1 MASDSR
7 IALESTSDMVVEFF
21 ETSIHSIL
29 YQRGVYPPED
39 FKQTKQ
45 FGVSILM
52 SINPELNAYLNEII
66 QQLKAWLTTN
76 HINKLVL
83 VIKSKEL
90 NETLERWQ
98 FDVKV
103 MKKDNQS
110 RSSNA
115 SPVDDSVNAAKQIRG
130 IMRQIVASVSF
141 LPILDDDDCTFN
153 ILVYASEDAEV
164 PLTWA
169 DTDANL
175 IRGGGE
181 HVRLQSLSTD
191 DHNIDTVVSYRIED
205 PF

>member
-7 IALESTSDMVVEFF
+7 IALESTSDMVVDFF

-39 FKQTKQ
+39 FKQTKR

-52 SINPELNAYLNEII
+52 SINPELNAYLDEIV
-66 QQLKAWLTTN
+66 QQLKAWLKTN

-83 VIKSKEL
+83 VIKSKET

-103 MKKDNQS
+103 VKNNHRLSKTSSGDN
-110 RSSNA
+110 
-115 SPVDDSVNAAKQIRG
+115 SVNAAKEIRG